1 LKGGFLFYQ
10 FSFKKTLTIT
20 GRKILMKKW
29 AFLLSLLLLIGVL
42 AGCGSDEASGDG
54 GKQLNDKK
62 LIIGVTAGPHE
73 QIVEKVKEVAAK
85 DGLELELKVF
95 SDYIVPN
102 TALAE
107 GELDVNSYQHKPFLD
122 QFNKDHNTNL
132 VTVGKTILNPMGVY
146 SNEFKSLDD
155 LPKGAKVGLP
165 NDPTNGSR
173 ALFVFEEAGLIKIKD
188 DKRETASIHDLA
200 ENPKEIE
207 FIELDAAQ
215 IPKQLSELDAAA
227 INTNFALEA
236 GLNPKKDSIALES
249 TDSPYVNFLVVRA
262 ENEKDP
268 VLEKLRNAYQSEEVK
283 KFIEEEFGGSVIPS
297 WNN

>member
-1 LKGGFLFYQ
+1 
-10 FSFKKTLTIT
+10 
-20 GRKILMKKW
+20 MKKW
-29 AFLLSLLLLIGVL
+29 ALLLSLLLLIGVL
-42 AGCGSDEASGDG
+42 TGCGSDEASGDG

-122 QFNKDHNTNL
+122 QFNKDHKTNL

-173 ALFVFEEAGLIKIKD
+173 ALFVFEEAGLIKIKE

-215 IPKQLSELDAAA
+215 IPKQLTELDAAA

-236 GLNPKKDSIALES
+236 GLSPKKDSIALES

-262 ENEKDP
+262 ENEKNP
-268 VLEKLRNAYQSEEVK
+268 VLEKLRKAYQSEPVK

-297 WNN
+297 WDN